1 MSSVILGVAA
11 ALSWG
16 VYDFLS
22 RFPSRAVGP
31 IPTVLA
37 VTFFGLLLLSAWVII
52 GGDGITIVWPKL
64 WLVAVAGIFFAL
76 ATLALFAAFALG
88 PMTIVA
94 PIVGSYPALAM
105 LFAVAQGARPSAW
118 QWLAIACVMAGRCD
132 HVAERRSLR
141 GVGRACQGRDE
152 KRDRSRRSR
161 RTLLCDRHHRQPGRG
176 ADFRRCADGV
186 ARQDLRSP
194 HHRPDLSVALA
205 GRAAALAVAAP
216 CSPSWDVS
224 TSPHLPP
231 SPRPAICPRPNSPR
245 SCPRPSA
252 RSPCILARVFLK
264 EPIALVQLGGIVLIF
279 GGVASLA
286 AL

>member
-1 MSSVILGVAA
+1 MSSVILGLAA

-37 VTFFGLLLLSAWVII
+37 VTFFGLLLLSAWMVI

-105 LFAVAQGARPSAW
+105 LFAVAQGARPNGMAM
-118 QWLAIACVMAGRCD
+118 ACGRLRDGGGCD
-132 HVAERRSLR
+132 HFAERRSLR
-141 GVGRACQGRDE
+141 GVRARLP
-152 KRDRSRRSR
+152 R
-161 RTLLCDRHHRQPGRG
+161 
-176 ADFRRCADGV
+176 
-186 ARQDLRSP
+186 AR
-194 HHRPDLSVALA
+194 
-205 GRAAALAVAAP
+205 
-216 CSPSWDVS
+216 
-224 TSPHLPP
+224 
-231 SPRPAICPRPNSPR
+231 
-245 SCPRPSA
+245 
-252 RSPCILARVFLK
+252 
-264 EPIALVQLGGIVLIF
+264 
-279 GGVASLA
+279 
-286 AL
+286 

>member
-1 MSSVILGVAA
+1 MSSVILGLAA

-37 VTFFGLLLLSAWVII
+37 VTFLGLLLLSAWVII

-76 ATLALFAAFALG
+76 ATLALFAAFAIG

-105 LFAVAQGARPSAW
+105 LFAVAQGARPTAW
-118 QWLAIACVMAGRCD
+118 QWLAVACVMAGA
-132 HVAERRSLR
+132 VIMSRSGDRYEESGALAKGEMR
-141 GVGRACQGRDE
+141 SVIGLAGLAGLCFAIAITASQAAVPIFGDVQAVWLGRIFG
-152 KRDRSRRSR
+152 
-161 RTLLCDRHHRQPGRG
+161 LLTIS
-176 ADFRRCADGV
+176 
-186 ARQDLRSP
+186 LIYLWRSP
-194 HHRPDLSVALA
+194 GAPLPLRWLPLLALM
-205 GRAAALAVAAP
+205 GCLDVAALAALTAAGN
-216 CSPSWDVS
+216 
-224 TSPHLPP
+224 LP
-231 SPRPAICPRPNSPR
+231 SPEFTTVVSSAFGAITV
-245 SCPRPSA
+245 
-252 RSPCILARVFLK
+252 ILARVFLK
-264 EPIALVQLGGIVLIF
+264 EPISLVQLGGIVLIF

-286 AL
+286 ALG